1 MSLASLLALTCVSQ
15 VFRGAETLK
24 VIVKVPMEVAE
35 RLEVTV
41 RVPMGIAAHRA
52 IIVAALIVPI
62 VLGLKESSRRIR
74 RKRKKEEGVG
84 LGERTNIMELGRRR
98 RNRVSTILALIL
110 TNVKNVWDDIPVLSV
125 FATRFFTTNLAIFV
139 RITGGTFFTLP
150 AYADSLRV
158 DTSLQAQRNHLFLLT
173 ERKMMETTKKSTF
186 IDNQN
191 PLLIYW
197 ILIADYQ
204 ILMWLSITTLNLVTF
219 QTDINSRQKN

>member
-98 RNRVSTILALIL
+98 RNRVSTTLALIITVV
-110 TNVKNVWDDIPVLSV
+110 TNVWVDIPVPSV
-125 FATRFFTTNLAIFV
+125 CATRSFTTNLAIFV
-139 RITGGTFFTLP
+139 KIMGGTFGTPP
-150 AYADSLRV
+150 AYAGSLRV
-158 DTSLQAQRNHLFLLT
+158 DTSRQAQKNRLFLIT
-173 ERKMMETTKKSTF
+173 GRKMMETMTKNIF

-191 PLLIYW
+191 PLLIC
-197 ILIADYQ
+197 
-204 ILMWLSITTLNLVTF
+204 
-219 QTDINSRQKN
+219 

>member
-1 MSLASLLALTCVSQ
+1 MLLASLRALTCASQ
-15 VFRGAETLK
+15 VSRGAEILHLQEVMVK
-24 VIVKVPMEVAE
+24 IAEVIVKVPMV
-35 RLEVTV
+35 
-41 RVPMGIAAHRA
+41 GAAHIA
-52 IIVAALIVPI
+52 LMVAALIAPV
-62 VLGLKESSRRIR
+62 VLVGKERTKGIE
-74 RKRKKEEGVG
+74 KRMRKEEGVD
-84 LGERTNIMELGRRR
+84 LGERINMTVLGRRR
-98 RNRVSTILALIL
+98 RRVSTILALVL
-110 TNVKNVWDDIPVLSV
+110 VNVRNAWDDIPVLSV

-158 DTSLQAQRNHLFLLT
+158 DTSRQAQRNRLFLLT

-204 ILMWLSITTLNLVTF
+204 ILMWLSITTLNLVTC
-219 QTDINSRQKN
+219 